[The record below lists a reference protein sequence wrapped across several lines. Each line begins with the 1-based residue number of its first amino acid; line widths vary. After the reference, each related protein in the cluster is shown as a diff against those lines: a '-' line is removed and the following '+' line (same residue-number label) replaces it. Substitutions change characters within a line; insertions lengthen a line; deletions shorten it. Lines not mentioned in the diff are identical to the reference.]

1 LKKKTKNVAKYM
13 NEITLDRFIFQAY
26 DK

>member
-1 LKKKTKNVAKYM
+1 M